1 MGAPAE
7 LAELGA
13 APDPSLA
20 GQRTNF
26 RFDAASG
33 FLVFLIALPLCL
45 AIAKASGFP
54 PIAGIFTAVVG
65 GLVTPWISGSQL
77 TIKGPAAGLIV
88 IVLGAVTDLRQ
99 EFGGELL
106 ALRQET
112 AAAVARDKDDAVAAD
127 KLREIDNQLDRQ
139 AYRLA
144 LGVGV
149 AAAAL
154 QIAFGLCRGGMLG
167 DFFPISAVHGLL
179 ASIGIIIIS
188 KQVHAIFGVIPQAKE
203 PLHLL
208 AEIPA
213 SIGRANWEISTIG
226 LMSLLVLFG
235 LPLFGNKFVR
245 RIPAPMMVLLLAVP
259 IGLYFDLDHE
269 HVVKYLGHEESVGP
283 RFLVDIPSNIAQAI
297 AFPDF
302 RGIFTATGVKW
313 VVMFMLIGTLESML
327 SAKAVDLLDPWRRKT
342 DLNRDILATGTAN
355 LVSAAIGGLPMI
367 SEIVRSSANVNNGAR
382 TRFAN
387 MYHGVFLLAFVA
399 LAPGLIHEIPLAA
412 LAAMLCYTGYRL
424 ASPKE
429 FFNVYRVGKEQL
441 VIFLAT
447 IVATLATDLLIGIAC
462 GIAVKWIIHWVNGMS
477 LADIF
482 RPSLVMADRGDGV
495 HVVAVRNAVVFSNW
509 IAFRRKIAALQDSDV
524 VLDLSEARLVD
535 HTVMEKLHELEE
547 EFQTVGRTLQIVGL
561 DNHRP
566 LSRHPFAAR
575 KRVLVGAAS

>member
-1 MGAPAE
+1 MSA
-7 LAELGA
+7 LADNGPV
-13 APDPSLA
+13 PDSSLA
-20 GQRTNF
+20 GQRTNS

-65 GLVTPWISGSQL
+65 GLITPWLSNSQL

-88 IVLGAVTDLRQ
+88 IVLGAVTEFRQ

-106 ALRQET
+106 TERQ
-112 AAAVARDKDDAVAAD
+112 AVAAELANNKDDSASAD
-127 KLREIDNQLDRQ
+127 KLRRIDNQLDRQ

-154 QIAFGLCRGGMLG
+154 QILFGLCRGGMLG
-167 DFFPISAVHGLL
+167 DFFPVSAVHGLL

-188 KQVHAIFGVIPQAKE
+188 KQIHAVFGVVPQSSE

-208 AEIPA
+208 GEIPA
-213 SIGRANWEISTIG
+213 TLGRANWEISTIG
-226 LMSLLVLFG
+226 LASLLILFG
-235 LPLFGNKFVR
+235 LPLFKSRFVR
-245 RIPAPMMVLLLAVP
+245 RIPAPMLVLLLAVP
-259 IGLYFDLDHE
+259 VGLWFDLDHE
-269 HVVKYLGHEESVGP
+269 HVVKYLGHEEAVGP
-283 RFLVDIPSNIAQAI
+283 RFLVDIPNKLAEGI

-302 RGIFTATGVKW
+302 RGLATATGAKW
-313 VVMFMLIGTLESML
+313 VIMFMLIGTLESML

-342 DLNRDILATGTAN
+342 DLNRDVLATGAAN

-387 MYHGVFLLAFVA
+387 MYHGIFLLAFVA
-399 LAPGLIHEIPLAA
+399 LLPGLIHEIPLAA

-441 VIFLAT
+441 VIFVAT

-462 GIAVKWIIHWVNGMS
+462 GIAVKWIIHWANGMA

-482 RPSLVMADRGDGV
+482 RPSVVMATRDDGV

-509 IAFRRKIAALQDSDV
+509 IAFRGKLAALEDADV

-535 HTVMEKLHELEE
+535 HTVMEKLHELEV
-547 EFQTVGRTLQIVGL
+547 EFRGVGRTLEIVGL

-566 LSRHPFAAR
+566 LSKHPLAAR
-575 KRVLVGAAS
+575 KRVLSGAAS